1 MRSAEGCDA
10 LYGVPPPNPQDFKR
24 RVVYAFFLLLTK
36 AITTITTITRFDINY
51 MLAIEDS
58 L

>member
-10 LYGVPPPNPQDFKR
+10 LYGVNPQDFQR
-24 RVVYAFFLLLTK
+24 RVVCFFFLLLIK
-36 AITTITTITRFDINY
+36 AITTIITITRLDIDY